1 MNGTAI
7 QIAFLHAVGQWKE
20 LHRLVNA
27 NELATRD
34 REIACGCRAT
44 CQYYCVELF
53 SELVAGDV
61 NANVDIAAEFNT
73 FSFELS

>member
-27 NELATRD
+27 DKLATGD
-34 REIACGCRAT
+34 REIACCCRAT
-44 CQYYCVELF
+44 SQHNCIELL
-53 SELVAGDV
+53 SKLVAGDI

-73 FSFELS
+73 FGLELS